1 MEHLETKQN
10 DNGRSLA
17 CIEVGETWVE
27 AEFQGQ
33 GRRSGIAICGTSS
46 GGRTVPERAML
57 GDSGREGR
65 RHTEFNLATLGCI
78 AND

>member
-57 GDSGREGR
+57 GDSE
-65 RHTEFNLATLGCI
+65 ATHRVQLGNIGLYCKRLS
-78 AND
+78 